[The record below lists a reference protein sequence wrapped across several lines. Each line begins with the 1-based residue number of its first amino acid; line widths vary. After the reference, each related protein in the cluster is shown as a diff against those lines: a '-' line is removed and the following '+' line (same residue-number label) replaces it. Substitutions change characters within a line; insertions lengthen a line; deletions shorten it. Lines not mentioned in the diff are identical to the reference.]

1 MVLLYLLLSISPS
14 KEDSVIPDLMG
25 VSNERLAEIEVR
37 PELPFSKH
45 QEAYLPDEA
54 GHFTSFPELVI
65 EVLSPGERNIDR
77 DKQAKLKLYSQ
88 GNGQKY
94 WSVDH
99 FRKELEVYRQQNGQ
113 LVLVK
118 TFNETD

>member
-1 MVLLYLLLSISPS
+1 
-14 KEDSVIPDLMG
+14 
-25 VSNERLAEIEVR
+25 VR
-37 PELPFSKH
+37 PELPFRKH

-65 EVLSPGERNIDR
+65 EVRSPGECNIDH

-88 GNGQKY
+88 GNGQED
-94 WSVDH
+94 WSVDR
-99 FRKELEVYRQQNGQ
+99 FRKELKVYRQQNGQ